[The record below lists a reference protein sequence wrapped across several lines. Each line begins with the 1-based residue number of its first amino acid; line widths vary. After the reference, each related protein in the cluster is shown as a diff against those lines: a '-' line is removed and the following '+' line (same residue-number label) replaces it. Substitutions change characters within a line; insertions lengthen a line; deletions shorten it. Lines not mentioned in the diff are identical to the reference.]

1 MSLAASNVYSRL
13 RPVLKTM
20 LTVGT
25 YMGCGDLLCQK
36 IALKREKLEARRA
49 FAFFTAGFTFSGLG
63 NHFANTAAA
72 RLFPTTRTNDVLR
85 RVMTTNLLFP
95 ITQSITF
102 LSVMFWRDG
111 NLKNWKTKVVKDL
124 PQSYLISLFVLTP
137 LSFMQGRFVN
147 AYWRQW
153 TAWIQGTFW
162 NMWLSGL
169 NLPNREYRT
178 FDDYWRDGMA
188 RVYGSYAY
196 SLVSRKEKKPK
207 N

>member
-1 MSLAASNVYSRL
+1 MIR
-13 RPVLKTM
+13 
-20 LTVGT
+20 
-25 YMGCGDLLCQK
+25 
-36 IALKREKLEARRA
+36 EARRA

-85 RVMTTNLLFP
+85 RVMTTNQLFP

-153 TAWIQGTFW
+153 TAWIQG
-162 NMWLSGL
+162 SGL
-169 NLPNREYRT
+169 WVRDVTYSFLEYVAVRSEP
-178 FDDYWRDGMA
+178 A
-188 RVYGSYAY
+188 Q
-196 SLVSRKEKKPK
+196 P
-207 N
+207 

>member
-1 MSLAASNVYSRL
+1 MMIR
-13 RPVLKTM
+13 
-20 LTVGT
+20 
-25 YMGCGDLLCQK
+25 
-36 IALKREKLEARRA
+36 EARRA

-153 TAWIQGTFW
+153 TAWIQG
-162 NMWLSGL
+162 SGL
-169 NLPNREYRT
+169 WVWDVTYSFLEYVAVRSEP
-178 FDDYWRDGMA
+178 A
-188 RVYGSYAY
+188 Q
-196 SLVSRKEKKPK
+196 P
-207 N
+207 

>member
-1 MSLAASNVYSRL
+1 MSCLIRS
-13 RPVLKTM
+13 
-20 LTVGT
+20 
-25 YMGCGDLLCQK
+25 
-36 IALKREKLEARRA
+36 EARRA

-63 NHFANTAAA
+63 NYFANTAAA

-111 NLKNWKTKVVKDL
+111 NIKKWKTKVVKDL

-153 TAWIQGTFW
+153 TAWIQGSE
-162 NMWLSGL
+162 WL
-169 NLPNREYRT
+169 
-178 FDDYWRDGMA
+178 
-188 RVYGSYAY
+188 
-196 SLVSRKEKKPK
+196 LVCV
-207 N
+207 NV

>member
-1 MSLAASNVYSRL
+1 MIR
-13 RPVLKTM
+13 
-20 LTVGT
+20 
-25 YMGCGDLLCQK
+25 
-36 IALKREKLEARRA
+36 EARRA

-95 ITQSITF
+95 IAQSITF

-153 TAWIQGTFW
+153 TAWIQG
-162 NMWLSGL
+162 SGL
-169 NLPNREYRT
+169 WVRDVTYSFLEYVAVRSEP
-178 FDDYWRDGMA
+178 A
-188 RVYGSYAY
+188 Q
-196 SLVSRKEKKPK
+196 P
-207 N
+207 

>member
-1 MSLAASNVYSRL
+1 MIR
-13 RPVLKTM
+13 
-20 LTVGT
+20 
-25 YMGCGDLLCQK
+25 
-36 IALKREKLEARRA
+36 EARRA

-153 TAWIQGTFW
+153 TAWIQG
-162 NMWLSGL
+162 SGL
-169 NLPNREYRT
+169 WVRDVTYSFLEYVAVRSEP
-178 FDDYWRDGMA
+178 A
-188 RVYGSYAY
+188 Q
-196 SLVSRKEKKPK
+196 P
-207 N
+207 

>member
-1 MSLAASNVYSRL
+1 MIR
-13 RPVLKTM
+13 
-20 LTVGT
+20 
-25 YMGCGDLLCQK
+25 
-36 IALKREKLEARRA
+36 EARRA

-72 RLFPTTRTNDVLR
+72 RLSPTTRTNDVLR

-153 TAWIQGTFW
+153 TAWIQG
-162 NMWLSGL
+162 SGL
-169 NLPNREYRT
+169 WVRDVTYSFLEYVAVRSEP
-178 FDDYWRDGMA
+178 A
-188 RVYGSYAY
+188 Q
-196 SLVSRKEKKPK
+196 P
-207 N
+207 